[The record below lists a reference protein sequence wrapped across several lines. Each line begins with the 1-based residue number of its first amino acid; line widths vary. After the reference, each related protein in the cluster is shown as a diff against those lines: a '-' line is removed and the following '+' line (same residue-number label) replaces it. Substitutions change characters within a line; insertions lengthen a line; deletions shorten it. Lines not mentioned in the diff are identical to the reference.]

1 MPDISRSK
9 FLKLGAAAIAGP
21 TLFDLA
27 TTGALAA
34 KTPLAPAI
42 DLKTLA
48 KKAQA
53 EGGTCLA
60 YLGSADLASAF
71 ADGFKAAYPW
81 ATLNTVV
88 SSTGAIL
95 SKVLTEVS
103 AGKGADVYS
112 STPAQPYLYIRG
124 GAVKPVLLAN
134 DPGLGANQDKTG
146 NRHPYAQNVQV
157 LAVNPSLA
165 GYVPTDIFEFSKPA
179 FKGQLAFD
187 RPDNLG
193 TGALF
198 LASHRGAWGD
208 KKWMQWLQGLHDNNV
223 FVTSSATASY
233 QAALTGERGIAADSI
248 GDILSQ
254 AAGAPVKPFFYSAA
268 PPYIQS
274 LMLSSYAA
282 NPYTAQLFMNWV
294 ISKTGQQVV
303 VGTGRTPA
311 MDLPGAATA
320 VSTLIPKGKPPIA
333 PYSSIAGF
341 VYNPAPYTKLF
352 DQLWPS

>member
-1 MPDISRSK
+1 
-9 FLKLGAAAIAGP
+9 
-21 TLFDLA
+21 
-27 TTGALAA
+27 
-34 KTPLAPAI
+34 
-42 DLKTLA
+42 
-48 KKAQA
+48 
-53 EGGTCLA
+53 
-60 YLGSADLASAF
+60 
-71 ADGFKAAYPW
+71 
-81 ATLNTVV
+81 VV
-88 SSTGAIL
+88 SSTGGIL

-124 GAVKPVLLAN
+124 NAAKPVQLVN
-134 DPGLGANQDKTG
+134 DKNLGANLDKTG
-146 NRHPYAQNVQV
+146 YRHAYAQNVQV
-157 LAVNPSLA
+157 LAVNPNLA
-165 GYVPTDIFEFSKPA
+165 GYVPSDIAELSKPS

-198 LASHRGAWGD
+198 LASHRKAWGD
-208 KKWMQWLQGLHDNNV
+208 TKWNAWLQGLKANGA

-233 QAALTGERGIAADSI
+233 QAVLTGERGIGAASI

-254 AAGAPVKPFFYSAA
+254 AAGAPVKPFFYTGA
-268 PPYIQS
+268 PPYIQT

-294 ISKTGQQVV
+294 LSRQGQQVV

-311 MDLPGAATA
+311 MDLPGAATS

-333 PYSSIAGF
+333 PYASISGF

-352 DQLWPS
+352 DSIWPS